1 MGQAFKTILE
11 KRYDSM
17 ETFITC
23 AKCKQ
28 WKRYQ
33 KSFNLVLE
41 NVFSNISY
49 ANNFKNFADSFMLF
63 QDIPYFCSASN
74 NIMLC
79 SHRFIFLLLLHLKD
93 NYLISMPYHKTLNTL
108 KVSDCFIV
116 HLIAY

>member
-1 MGQAFKTILE
+1 MG
-11 KRYDSM
+11 
-17 ETFITC
+17 TFITC

-41 NVFSNISY
+41 NVFCNISY
-49 ANNFKNFADSFMLF
+49 ANNFKKFAGSFMLF

-74 NIMLC
+74 NIML
-79 SHRFIFLLLLHLKD
+79 RFTLTSNIYLLLLHLKD

-116 HLIAY
+116 